1 MNIGVLLFLFL
12 AIFLVIGVPIGMSL
26 GLAVILGL
34 VFGDLNTPIMVVVQ
48 RMFTALDSF
57 PLMAVPFFILSGDL
71 MSEGGISK
79 RLINLAKRVFGKLPA
94 SMSIIT
100 TVSSAFFGALSGSN
114 PATVAAIGGIMI
126 PEMEKS
132 GYKKENAA
140 ANAAASGTLG
150 VIIPPSIS
158 MVTYGVTASVSIG
171 TMFIAGVVPGLL
183 LAATI
188 IFIGIVINAKYEK
201 NYEEEDT
208 SKRLLKSF
216 LEAIPAILT
225 PVIILGG
232 IYSGI
237 FTPTEAAAI
246 SVIYATLVALF
257 VYKEITFK
265 DLPDALSRS
274 AQSTALILFI
284 VACSAPFTWVIT
296 SANVPELLTNS
307 VLGITQNKFLILL
320 LVNAILLFLG
330 MFLETQ
336 SIILL
341 MTPILYPLL
350 VTQLGV
356 NPVSLGIILVVN
368 TSIGMITPPMAV
380 NLYVACGIADIDIA
394 QISKAILPYLF
405 SLLAILILITYIDGI
420 ILWLPTLLGA

>member
-265 DLPDALSRS
+265 DLPEALSRS

>member
-26 GLAVILGL
+26 GLAVVLGL

-79 RLINLAKRVFGKLPA
+79 RLINLAKRVFGKLPS

-100 TVSSAFFGALSGSN
+100 TASSAFFGALSGSN

-188 IFIGIVINAKYEK
+188 IFVGIVINAKYEK

-237 FTPTEAAAI
+237 FTPTEAAAV

-265 DLPDALSRS
+265 DLPEALARS

-356 NPVSLGIILVVN
+356 NPVSLGIILIIN

-405 SLLAILILITYIDGI
+405 SLLAILILITYVDGI

>member
-26 GLAVILGL
+26 GLAVVLGL

-100 TVSSAFFGALSGSN
+100 TASSAFFGALSGSN

-188 IFIGIVINAKYEK
+188 IFVGIVINAKYEK

-237 FTPTEAAAI
+237 FTPTEAAAV

-265 DLPDALSRS
+265 DLPEALARS

-356 NPVSLGIILVVN
+356 NPVSLGIILIIN

-405 SLLAILILITYIDGI
+405 SLLAILILITYVDGI